1 MARSLAAKKLVLRF
15 DSSALLRSPRFLA
28 PRSSVTMSVVGSVF
42 SIHPEKGMSLL
53 PDASHIVAI
62 RLIIV
67 VRVAVIQ
74 VHVVRVR
81 AIVLRRGPVVV
92 GGQAYLLPTFVPP
105 PFILGKQ
112 GRTV

>member
-1 MARSLAAKKLVLRF
+1 MFYSVY
-15 DSSALLRSPRFLA
+15 SPRE
-28 PRSSVTMSVVGSVF
+28 R
-42 SIHPEKGMSLL
+42 HPSL

-67 VRVAVIQ
+67 VGVAVIQ

-92 GGQAYLLPTFVPP
+92 GWQDYLLPTFIT
-105 PFILGKQ
+105 PFSISGKQ
-112 GRTV
+112 SKKI